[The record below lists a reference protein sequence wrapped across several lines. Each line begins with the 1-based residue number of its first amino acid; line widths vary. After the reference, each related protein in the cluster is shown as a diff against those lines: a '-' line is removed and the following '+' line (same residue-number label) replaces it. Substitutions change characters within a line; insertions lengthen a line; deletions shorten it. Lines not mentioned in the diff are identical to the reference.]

1 MYVLSI
7 VYILDKVFSWFRACR
22 LVCVDEFTEG
32 FDEILADPDLGDEV
46 HNGKEQERLVRCTTV
61 GARRI
66 PASAFVG
73 SEICEHLEVL
83 LNHLSE
89 RAPQALLFLI
99 VETRSDRE
107 NNKMI
112 YVLHASFLGTQEAS
126 YVICQNLT
134 PIPLYSISAWYPG
147 S

>member
-1 MYVLSI
+1 M
-7 VYILDKVFSWFRACR
+7 R
-22 LVCVDEFTEG
+22 
-32 FDEILADPDLGDEV
+32 
-46 HNGKEQERLVRCTTV
+46 
-61 GARRI
+61 
-66 PASAFVG
+66 FVG

-126 YVICQNLT
+126 YVICQDLT
-134 PIPLYSISAWYPG
+134 PIPG
-147 S
+147 SLC